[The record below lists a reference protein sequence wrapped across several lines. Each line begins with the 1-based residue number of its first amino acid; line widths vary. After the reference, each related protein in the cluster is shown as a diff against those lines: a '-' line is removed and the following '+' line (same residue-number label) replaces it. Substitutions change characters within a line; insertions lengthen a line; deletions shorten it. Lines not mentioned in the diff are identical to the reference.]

1 MWSVRFS
8 ARRVAIPGGGTT
20 SRPDVH
26 APPALVSAPRGCGS
40 LSQGAKRRASQT
52 ELGFECGSP
61 SGEVRLVLSS
71 ITLKVQK
78 FNTMDVCVSSCN
90 SPAWPAGQEG
100 RGLKVAADGHS
111 RTTRA
116 CFLRPCWALASG
128 RGGRGRAGGGETSA
142 TTGLRATSSAWKGY
156 VSVVESA
163 QVYLK
168 PRKHPGMGD
177 PGGCAGGVRGTSV
190 RPRGREVVTAL
201 PGNVFTPVSFILNE
215 VSSVLSF

>member
-40 LSQGAKRRASQT
+40 LSQGAKQRASQT
-52 ELGFECGSP
+52 ELGFECESP

-111 RTTRA
+111 RTIRA

-128 RGGRGRAGGGETSA
+128 RGGRGGGRRRRDFGDNGPACNQFSLEGLCFRGGKCTSLSKAPEASRDGGPRGVCGRSKRDVGETAREGGGHSF
-142 TTGLRATSSAWKGY
+142 
-156 VSVVESA
+156 
-163 QVYLK
+163 
-168 PRKHPGMGD
+168 
-177 PGGCAGGVRGTSV
+177 AGQRIYS
-190 RPRGREVVTAL
+190 RFL
-201 PGNVFTPVSFILNE
+201 YS
-215 VSSVLSF
+215 

>member
-1 MWSVRFS
+1 M
-8 ARRVAIPGGGTT
+8 
-20 SRPDVH
+20 
-26 APPALVSAPRGCGS
+26 
-40 LSQGAKRRASQT
+40 
-52 ELGFECGSP
+52 
-61 SGEVRLVLSS
+61 LSS

-111 RTTRA
+111 HTIRA

-190 RPRGREVVTAL
+190 RPRGRVVVTAL